1 MFSGTPCRS
10 RRTIVVFDFVFEIL
24 YWITSKFT
32 VHNKSR
38 KTTAFVDLVLESMYM
53 LAFFKKEFFFV
64 ILYKNI
70 VMNFKEL
77 FQNIWFNS
85 ENWGEWTGRRERRKE
100 KGTNTKRKRNVR
112 LN

>member
-1 MFSGTPCRS
+1 
-10 RRTIVVFDFVFEIL
+10 
-24 YWITSKFT
+24 
-32 VHNKSR
+32 
-38 KTTAFVDLVLESMYM
+38 
-53 LAFFKKEFFFV
+53 
-64 ILYKNI
+64 
-70 VMNFKEL
+70 MNFKEL